1 MDKDK
6 ILSGTLKK
14 RLKNEFSYLMEN
26 FNKTNAIKF
35 NLYCKEQPV
44 SLLFECSD
52 MLYREPY
59 RGLGYITEMVKTV
72 PVQPSVILELSAD
85 MNKYLRDNSSKMS
98 TDHRFRFE
106 SALNEID
113 TVIEKNPRLMSA
125 ETTLDDAIDR
135 ENYNELVDMC
145 ANIISGKTDLTDTA
159 RVALV
164 DIVSNLQVTKSSIM
178 ITASII
184 ARLNDNDV
192 LSMYLN
198 QIVDNINKDKESLA
212 AYLILGQ
219 VLSLLYRDE
228 LIRPKLIKVRENVR
242 ELITAIINKEHL
254 TLTKTIESPKGYV
267 DIDDAI
273 DEIDEI
279 EPSDDSIENIKIQ
292 VEDKLVESIFVA
304 FDLLTASEDELDDS
318 YAEDIY
324 DLAITESGKYS
335 QTYGD
340 FLNKRINILSKEIS
354 ALESKLESV
363 LELEWTKDGR
373 PDPVIARHAG
383 EVQDRVKNNQ
393 KLASTSTA
401 YDKYHPKKDKDDD
414 DDDED
419 DEDERSIL
427 SMIDDDDDDLKSEA
441 STEGTSSSRLKSKL
455 DTIQKNKEEAKKL
468 KELKPKKSFTVKTMD
483 IEKKTR
489 TAMGAAQNAGSK
501 VHGAA
506 RAVVSIPSAVTDML
520 KSSINKWDDLDDAK
534 RKEYILKPGFRKTY
548 FRALKLAITHA
559 AVFAINPLL
568 NIVLY
573 ISTKLSEQK
582 NIRITNEIISELN
595 TEIAVCEDKM
605 EEAGARG
612 DLEAKNRLR
621 RIKDKLHAELT
632 RVQSNS
638 KYI

>member
-59 RGLGYITEMVKTV
+59 RGLGYITEMVKTI
-72 PVQPSVILELSAD
+72 PVQPSIVLELSND
-85 MNKYLRDNSSKMS
+85 MNKYLRENSTKMS
-98 TDHRFRFE
+98 TDHRLRFE

-113 TVIEKNPRLMSA
+113 SVIEMNPRIMSA

-135 ENYNELVDMC
+135 ENYNELVNMC
-145 ANIISGKTDLTDTA
+145 AKIITGETDLTDSARTA
-159 RVALV
+159 LI
-164 DIVSNLQVTKSSIM
+164 DIVNNLQITKSSIM
-178 ITASII
+178 ITASVIT
-184 ARLNDNDV
+184 RLNDNDL

-198 QIVDNINKDKESLA
+198 QVIGNIDKTEDGLSV
-212 AYLILGQ
+212 YLTLGH
-219 VLSLLYRDE
+219 VLSLLYRDDMVRSK
-228 LIRPKLIKVRENVR
+228 LIRVREDVR
-242 ELITAIINKEHL
+242 NLIDSIVYKKHL
-254 TLTKTIESPKGYV
+254 TLSKTIEAPKAYV

-279 EPSDDSIENIKIQ
+279 EPSEDSVDNIKIQ
-292 VEDKLVESIFVA
+292 VQDKLTESVFA
-304 FDLLTASEDELDDS
+304 TFDLLTASDKELDDA
-318 YAEDIY
+318 YAEVVT
-324 DLAITESGKYS
+324 DLAITESGKYN

-340 FLNKRINILSKEIS
+340 FLNKRINILSNEI
-354 ALESKLESV
+354 AVLESKLEV
-363 LELEWTKDGR
+363 EWTKDGR

-383 EVQDRVKNNQ
+383 EVNDRVKNNQ
-393 KLASTSTA
+393 KLAQSTI
-401 YDKYHPKKDKDDD
+401 YDKHHPTTFNKKED
-414 DDDED
+414 DDDEE
-419 DEDERSIL
+419 DEDEKSIL
-427 SMIDDDDDDLKSEA
+427 SMLDDDDDLKSEA
-441 STEGTSSSRLKSKL
+441 TEDEGTSSSRLKSKL
-455 DTIQKNKEEAKKL
+455 DTIKKNKEEANKL
-468 KELKPKKSFTVKTMD
+468 KELKPKKSFTVKTMEV
-483 IEKKTR
+483 EKKTR

-501 VHGAA
+501 AKGAA
-506 RAVVSIPSAVTDML
+506 RAVVSIPSAVSDML
-520 KSSINKWDDLDDAK
+520 KSTINKWDDLDDAK

-548 FRALKLAITHA
+548 YRALKLAITHMA
-559 AVFAINPLL
+559 IFAINPLL

-612 DLEAKNRLR
+612 DLEAKNRIR
-621 RIKDKLHAELT
+621 RIKDKLHAELV